1 MEILTHVQQNSY
13 IIELNG
19 TLNSNNAH
27 VVKYAL
33 AEALQLK
40 PKEVMVDCENLD
52 EISPRSL
59 KYLRNT
65 VRILQQNQIGLVLIS
80 VNNRLNEVFN
90 CLGLQNVTRHITS
103 TSLISSSD
111 HCDIYFRKI

>member
-65 VRILQQNQIGLVLIS
+65 V
-80 VNNRLNEVFN
+80 
-90 CLGLQNVTRHITS
+90 TRHITS